1 MSSRPEPVYFDSHMH
16 TPLCKHAMGDPEDYA
31 AAGRAAGLRGIIVTC
46 HSPMPDGFWPE
57 VRMGEDELPEY
68 LDLVARASA
77 GLPDGFEV
85 KVGIESDFFPGTESF
100 IERLH
105 ASAPFHHC
113 LGSVHFFGPEYQDRY
128 WRGDLEEFQRLYY
141 THVADSAETG
151 LFDTLAHPDL
161 IKNAV
166 PERYDFARL
175 ERHIARCLDRV
186 AATGVAM
193 ELNTSGRH
201 KRFPEMNPGPAV
213 LRMMADRGIP
223 VVLGSDAHHPR
234 RVAEGFPEALA
245 LLEEAGF
252 KCVSYFDRRQ
262 RVDVPVS
269 RVAGSLAAAVAA

>member
-1 MSSRPEPVYFDSHMH
+1 MSSPAEPIYFDSHMH
-16 TPLCKHAMGDPEDYA
+16 TPLCKHAMGHPAEYA
-31 AAGRAAGLRGIIVTC
+31 AAGHAAGLRGIVVTC

-57 VRMGEDELPEY
+57 VRMGEDEVPEY
-68 LDLVARASA
+68 LDLVAQAA
-77 GLPDGFEV
+77 AEAPAGFEV
-85 KVGIESDFFPGTESF
+85 KVGIESDYFPGTEAF

-128 WRGDLEEFQRLYY
+128 WGGDLEEFQRLYY
-141 THVADSAETG
+141 THLADSAETG

-166 PERYDFARL
+166 PDRYDFARL
-175 ERHIARCLDRV
+175 ERHIGRCLDRV

-213 LRMMADRGIP
+213 LRMMAERGIP
-223 VVLGSDAHHPR
+223 VVIGSDAHHPR
-234 RVAEGFPEALA
+234 RVAEGFLQALA
-245 LLEEAGF
+245 LLDQADF
-252 KCVSYFDRRQ
+252 AHVSYFHQRR
-262 RVDVPVS
+262 RVDVPVTQ
-269 RVAGSLAAAVAA
+269 VAGSLAATAMA